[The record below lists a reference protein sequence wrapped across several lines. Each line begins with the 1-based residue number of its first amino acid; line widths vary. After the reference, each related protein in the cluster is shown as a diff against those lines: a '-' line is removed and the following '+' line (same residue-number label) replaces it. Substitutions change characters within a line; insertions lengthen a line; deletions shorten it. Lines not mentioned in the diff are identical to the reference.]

1 MGITN
6 YWTNYFRSCV
16 CCLETTSFW
25 LL

>member
-16 CCLETTSFW
+16 CCLETISFW
-25 LL
+25 